1 MTEQTRRLPIRRDVV
16 TWLFGLGGLGWMLH
30 TGNAP
35 WPLVIVFGLMGGVP
49 GLAQLVTA
57 LRGPTDGSV
66 SPSPQPSLPSPLPTS
81 SSEG

>member
-1 MTEQTRRLPIRRDVV
+1 VTEQKRRLPIRRDAV

-49 GLAQLVTA
+49 GLSQLVTA
-57 LRGPTDGSV
+57 LRGLTDGSE
-66 SPSPQPSLPSPLPTS
+66 SSSPQPSLPSSLPTS
-81 SSEG
+81 SPEG